1 MTTTLQPLQNNQRDK
16 NLDIL
21 RGFAMAGVLFVFCA
35 GDIGIAES
43 YTNSVMDDAIK
54 WFKWIMVE
62 ERMYSML
69 ILVFG
74 IGFSVQFQKAKQ
86 KGESLVPVFLRRLV
100 GLLLIGFIHGVF
112 ISSRDIL
119 FFYGIAGFAL
129 LPARNFNNRQLL
141 IYILIVLLVWL
152 NLNTILHAF
161 GINPV
166 RLGSWVPP
174 NNYASYLEFNWQFF
188 KGYHQF
194 YGIYFDM
201 LLSFLIGFY
210 VGKSNLLGKIESY
223 KKWRLK
229 VLVIS
234 FILTVGLAVFQYGW
248 LQNGGYEIIIKNI
261 RTDAL
266 KKLIGVGMRLVWKIG
281 ELSFVLLYASLL
293 IAINSSRIGQ
303 RLLRTLAAFGQI
315 ALSNYLIQSVLLVP
329 YALWFDKYNNTPPF
343 KGTILFIV
351 VFVFQLAFSSWWL
364 KRFRF
369 GPFEWLLRSF
379 TYWKW
384 QPMKKN
390 EIIQTAKQS

>member
-1 MTTTLQPLQNNQRDK
+1 MTTTLQPLLQNQRDT

-21 RGFAMAGVLFVFCA
+21 RGIAMAGVLFVFCA
-35 GDIGIAES
+35 GDIGIAET
-43 YTNSVMDDAIK
+43 YTNSLMDDAIK

-100 GLLLIGFIHGVF
+100 GLLLIGFIHAVF

-129 LPARNFNNRQLL
+129 LPARNFSNRQLL
-141 IYILIVLLVWL
+141 IYILVALLIWL
-152 NLNTILHAF
+152 NLPALLHAF
-161 GINPV
+161 GIPPV

-174 NNYASYLEFNWQFF
+174 NDYASYLEFNWQFF

-201 LLSFLIGFY
+201 LLSFLLGFY
-210 VGKSNLLGKIESY
+210 IGKSNLLRKIESNR
-223 KKWRLK
+223 KLLFKI
-229 VLVIS
+229 LVIS
-234 FILTVGLAVFQYGW
+234 FILTAGLAVFQYGW
-248 LQNGGYEIIIKNI
+248 LENGGYEIITKNI
-261 RTDAL
+261 KANAL
-266 KKLIGVGMRLVWKIG
+266 KKLVGMSLRLVWKIA
-281 ELSFVLLYASLL
+281 ELSFVLFYASSL
-293 IAINSSRIGQ
+293 IAVNSSKVGQ
-303 RLLRTLAAFGQI
+303 RLFKPLAAFGQM

-329 YALWFDKYNNTPPF
+329 YALWFDKYNNMPPF

-351 VFVFQLAFSSWWL
+351 VFVFQLAFSYWWL
-364 KRFRF
+364 KNFRF

-384 QPMKKN
+384 QPMKKK
-390 EIIQTAKQS
+390 EFKQHN